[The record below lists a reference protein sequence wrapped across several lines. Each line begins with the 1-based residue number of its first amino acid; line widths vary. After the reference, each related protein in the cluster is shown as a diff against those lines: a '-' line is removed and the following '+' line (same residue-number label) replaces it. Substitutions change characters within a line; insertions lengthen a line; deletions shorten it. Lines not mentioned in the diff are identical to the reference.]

1 MAKSFGGLDKKDA
14 GKRPAPTIEGTAAE
28 VAVAPEVEAG
38 AETNKAPDDA
48 PEVET
53 EPEPE
58 PVQAASDEAP
68 DGSKRIEFGPPPPER
83 APRLKRFA
91 SYLGAGLLGGAVGA
105 AGAGLAWN
113 GLQLS
118 EPGGAPDLAALEQRL
133 AKLEAAPPPG
143 PSLDDATAIATL
155 EGRIKALEGRA
166 AESAP
171 ELSTFAERITEL
183 ETAMK
188 TLADTAQ
195 EGGSVA
201 DAAVL
206 TERIAEAEK
215 RLQVKIDAALAEAD
229 LESTAAVQALKSE
242 IGELRAK
249 LGALA
254 EAELGTADG
263 SALAPELNALEE
275 RLAKL
280 EAALPGLEDAVSK
293 GGAEAKS
300 AALAIAFAN
309 LTAAVDAGRPYA
321 TELDTLK
328 ALSSSAGDLGVLPAH
343 AATGIPTL
351 PELVRSFTPAR
362 DAALAAET
370 PPPAADASLLDRLLA
385 SLNGL
390 VKIRRVDAAAPG
402 DGTSAALARAE
413 ALLGKG
419 NLEAAI
425 KEVDALDGAARASFS
440 TWLDQAKARAGVAS
454 SLQRLE
460 GLLLVGLGGGG
471 QTPGQD
477 EN

>member
-1 MAKSFGGLDKKDA
+1 MAKSFGDPDKKDA
-14 GKRPAPTIEGTAAE
+14 GKRPTPTIEGTAKE
-28 VAVAPEVEAG
+28 IAVEPEVEATPEMNP
-38 AETNKAPDDA
+38 AQDDELEVDTQ
-48 PEVET
+48 PE
-53 EPEPE
+53 
-58 PVQAASDEAP
+58 QAASDEAP
-68 DGSKRIEFGPPPPER
+68 EGSKRIEFGPPPRER

-113 GLQLS
+113 GLQPGG
-118 EPGGAPDLAALEQRL
+118 PGGAPGLAALEQRL
-133 AKLEAAPPPG
+133 AKLEAAPPPASSSDG
-143 PSLDDATAIATL
+143 AEAVAAI

-171 ELSTFAERITEL
+171 ELSSLAERITEL

-201 DAAVL
+201 DAAAL
-206 TERIAEAEK
+206 AERIAEAEK
-215 RLQVKIDAALAEAD
+215 RLQAKIDAALAEAD
-229 LESTAAVQALKSE
+229 LESAAAVQALKTE

-254 EAELGTADG
+254 EAELGTGAAAD
-263 SALAPELNALEE
+263 LAPELDSIAD

-280 EAALPGLEDAVSK
+280 EAALPGLEAAIGK
-293 GGAEAKS
+293 EGAEAKS

-309 LTAAVDAGRPYA
+309 LSAAVDAGRPYA

-328 ALSSSAGDLGVLPAH
+328 TLSPSAGDLGVLPAH

-351 PELVRSFTPAR
+351 PELVRAFAPAR

-370 PPPAADASLLDRLLA
+370 PPPPADASLLDRLLA

-413 ALLGKG
+413 AQLGKG
-419 NLEAAI
+419 NLEGAI
-425 KEVDALDGAARASFS
+425 KEVEALDGAARAALSA
-440 TWLDQAKARAGVAS
+440 WLEQARARAGVAS
-454 SLQRLE
+454 SLKRLE
-460 GLLLVGLGGGG
+460 GLLLVGLGGGE
-471 QTPGQD
+471 QAPAET

>member
-1 MAKSFGGLDKKDA
+1 MAKSFGDRDKDA
-14 GKRPAPTIEGTAAE
+14 GKRPAPTIEGTATE
-28 VAVAPEVEAG
+28 VTVEPEVEAT
-38 AETNKAPDDA
+38 AEMNKAPDDE
-48 PEVET
+48 PGVET
-53 EPEPE
+53 KPE
-58 PVQAASDEAP
+58 QAASDEATE
-68 DGSKRIEFGPPPPER
+68 GSKRIEFGPPPPER

-91 SYLGAGLLGGAVGA
+91 TYLGAGLLGGAVGA

-113 GLQLS
+113 GLKL
-118 EPGGAPDLAALEQRL
+118 GGPSGALDLAALEQRL
-133 AKLEAAPPPG
+133 AKLEAAPLPG
-143 PSLDDATAIATL
+143 PSLDDATAVATF

-171 ELSTFAERITEL
+171 ELSTLAERITDL

-201 DAAVL
+201 DAAAL
-206 TERIAEAEK
+206 TEHIAEAEK
-215 RLQVKIDAALAEAD
+215 RLQAKIDAALAEAD
-229 LESTAAVQALKSE
+229 LESTAAVQALKTE

-254 EAELGTADG
+254 EAELGTADA
-263 SALAPELNALEE
+263 SDLSPELDALQE

-280 EAALPGLEDAVSK
+280 EAALPGLEDAIGK
-293 GGAEAKS
+293 EGAEAKS

-309 LTAAVDAGRPYA
+309 LSAAVDAGRPYA

-328 ALSSSAGDLGVLPAH
+328 ALSPNADDLGVLPAH

-351 PELVRSFTPAR
+351 PELVRAFATAR
-362 DAALAAET
+362 DAALVVET
-370 PPPAADASLLDRLLA
+370 PPPPADASLLDRLLA

-413 ALLGKG
+413 AQLGQG
-419 NLEAAI
+419 NLEGAI
-425 KEVDALDGAARASFS
+425 KEVEALDGAPRVPFS
-440 TWLDQAKARAGVAS
+440 TWLEQARARAGAAG
-454 SLQRLE
+454 SLKRLE
-460 GLLLVGLGGGG
+460 GLLLVGLGGGE
-471 QTPGQD
+471 QTPAQD
-477 EN
+477 AN

>member
-1 MAKSFGGLDKKDA
+1 MAKSFGDRDKDA
-14 GKRPAPTIEGTAAE
+14 GKRPAPTIEGTATE
-28 VAVAPEVEAG
+28 VAVEPEVEAT
-38 AETNKAPDDA
+38 AEMNKAPDDE
-48 PEVET
+48 PGVET
-53 EPEPE
+53 TPE
-58 PVQAASDEAP
+58 QAASDEATE
-68 DGSKRIEFGPPPPER
+68 GSKRIEFGPPPPER

-91 SYLGAGLLGGAVGA
+91 TYLGAGLLGGAVGA

-113 GLQLS
+113 GLKLGGPS
-118 EPGGAPDLAALEQRL
+118 GAPDLAVLEQRL
-133 AKLEAAPPPG
+133 AKLEAAPLPG
-143 PSLDDATAIATL
+143 PSLDDATAVATL

-171 ELSTFAERITEL
+171 ELSTLAERITDL

-215 RLQVKIDAALAEAD
+215 RLQAKIDAALAEAD
-229 LESTAAVQALKSE
+229 LESTAAVQALKTE

-254 EAELGTADG
+254 EAELGTADA
-263 SALAPELNALEE
+263 SDLSPELDALQE

-280 EAALPGLEDAVSK
+280 EAALPGLEDAIGK
-293 GGAEAKS
+293 EGAETKS

-309 LTAAVDAGRPYA
+309 LSAAVDAGRPYA

-328 ALSSSAGDLGVLPAH
+328 ALSPNADDLGVLPAH

-351 PELVRSFTPAR
+351 PELVRAFATAR
-362 DAALAAET
+362 DAALVAET
-370 PPPAADASLLDRLLA
+370 PPPPADASLLDRLLA
-385 SLNGL
+385 SLKGL

-413 ALLGKG
+413 AQLGQG
-419 NLEAAI
+419 NLEGAI
-425 KEVDALDGAARASFS
+425 KEVEALDGAPRVPFS
-440 TWLDQAKARAGVAS
+440 TWLEQARARAGAAG
-454 SLQRLE
+454 SLKRLE
-460 GLLLVGLGGGG
+460 GLLLVGLGGGE
-471 QTPGQD
+471 QTPAQD